1 VWGWVDDVHEKWNEP
16 TIDGSAT
23 RDPTSTDASDASDSA
38 DAPDGNEHECGN
50 GNGHGDGDGLRNGHG
65 CNWLR
70 PRSDASD
77 IRYGFS
83 TTQ

>member
-1 VWGWVDDVHEKWNEP
+1 MWGWVDDVHEKWNEP

-38 DAPDGNEHECGN
+38 DAPDGNEHERGS
-50 GNGHGDGDGLRNGHG
+50 
-65 CNWLR
+65 NWLG
-70 PRSDASD
+70 PRSDASG